1 MSFKLSTYILVLSA
15 FVILLCTQVVDAAEN
30 NKAPKCFKKGELYL
44 AQTLDNGG
52 PPGSGG
58 IDPNAIP
65 CCGNLEERNSISYCG
80 MGIAGGKAEMV
91 CIACG
96 DGKCEKTYENHCNC
110 PEDCK

>member
-1 MSFKLSTYILVLSA
+1 MVFLIFVFLIGNSFVFAGVQTK
-15 FVILLCTQVVDAAEN
+15 
-30 NKAPKCFKKGELYL
+30 KCFKKGELYL

-52 PPGSGG
+52 PPGSGA
-58 IDPNAIP
+58 IDPDAIP

-96 DGKCEKTYENHCNC
+96 DNKCEKAFENHCNC